1 VDVEQA
7 LNPVA
12 GMTADLSEQ
21 LLRAIASALDIRQV
35 FPQVSAIAKEMLPH
49 DRLTMTLH
57 DGQQTCIA
65 HAVSNDDG
73 PLLVRVSGARIAD
86 MVEGSSRIIDDLALD
101 TPEATFEPPDYREKV
116 KAAGY
121 RSALSVALAAGEQ
134 RFGLHFWSKRVRAF
148 DATMVPVA
156 RHIAVYVAM
165 GFSHERLAETARQA
179 AAARADADRL
189 TARVRRRGSSRST
202 RATAGWRDSRC
213 RGERWSGRRR
223 KWPRPTRRCC

>member
-1 VDVEQA
+1 MDKSSLSRLGWNVKVCACRARLPLEAHNPCNHSEMEREPFRRAADAPKVTHVDVEQA

-35 FPQVSAIAKEMLPH
+35 FPQVSAIAREMLPH

-101 TPEATFEPPDYREKV
+101 TPEATFEQPDYREKV

-121 RSALSVALAAGEQ
+121 RSVLSVALAAGEQ

-156 RHIAVYVAM
+156 RH
-165 GFSHERLAETARQA
+165 
-179 AAARADADRL
+179 
-189 TARVRRRGSSRST
+189 
-202 RATAGWRDSRC
+202 
-213 RGERWSGRRR
+213 
-223 KWPRPTRRCC
+223 